1 MGSFQLTVTSHRTK
15 PKHFTMSSTLIS
27 SLLLSNMAA
36 STMASV
42 AVGLGQINP
51 ANPSEC
57 IDPATG
63 ISHPLG
69 SSWGVAGCGQASCDL
84 RQGTVFMSYSYCGA
98 TGTAEQGCYI
108 KQDTQLAY
116 PYCCPRSFCP
126 TKTTNFFE
134 DIISNSIDMVLGG
147 GDSDVEELQMAAANV
162 PGNQAGVNVVQYEV
176 DMNRDSQ
183 DYGNYDWDR
192 IFAEYGSSF

>member
-15 PKHFTMSSTLIS
+15 TKTLHTMSSTLIS

-42 AVGLGQINP
+42 AVGLGQ
-51 ANPSEC
+51 
-57 IDPATG
+57 
-63 ISHPLG
+63 
-69 SSWGVAGCGQASCDL
+69 
-84 RQGTVFMSYSYCGA
+84 
-98 TGTAEQGCYI
+98 I

-147 GDSDVEELQMAAANV
+147 GDSDVEELQMAAASCARQ
-162 PGNQAGVNVVQYEV
+162 PGRGE
-176 DMNRDSQ
+176 
-183 DYGNYDWDR
+183 
-192 IFAEYGSSF
+192 

>member
-1 MGSFQLTVTSHRTK
+1 
-15 PKHFTMSSTLIS
+15 MSSTYLVS
-27 SLLLSNMAA
+27 SLVLINFA
-36 STMASV
+36 TTIASV

-51 ANPSEC
+51 GNPAEC
-57 IDPATG
+57 LDPDTG
-63 ISHPLG
+63 LAHPLG
-69 SSWGVAGCGQASCDL
+69 SSWGVAGCGEASCDL
-84 RQGTVFMSYSYCGA
+84 RQGTVYMSYSYCGA
-98 TGTAEQGCYI
+98 VGTAEQGCYI

-134 DIISNSIDMVLGG
+134 DIISNSLDMVLGG
-147 GDSDVEELQMAAANV
+147 GDSDVEELQMAANSIPV
-162 PGNQAGVNVVQYEV
+162 SQAGVNVVQYEV
-176 DMNRDSQ
+176 DMQQDTT

>member
-1 MGSFQLTVTSHRTK
+1 
-15 PKHFTMSSTLIS
+15 MSSTLIS
-27 SLLLSNMAA
+27 SLLFTNMA

-51 ANPSEC
+51 GNPSEC
-57 IDPATG
+57 IDPDTG
-63 ISHPLG
+63 LSHPLG

-84 RQGTVFMSYSYCGA
+84 RQGTVYMSYSYCGA
-98 TGTAEQGCYI
+98 VGTAEQGCYI

-134 DIISNSIDMVLGG
+134 DIISNSLDMVLGG
-147 GDSDVEELQMAAANV
+147 GDSDVEELQMAANSIPV
-162 PGNQAGVNVVQYEV
+162 SQAGVNVVQYEV
-176 DMNRDSQ
+176 DMQRDTA